1 VTGLEVVAPGP
12 QTLVEDLG
20 RTGWAALGVG
30 RSGAFDRASLRLANR
45 LVGNREEA
53 PALETVG
60 GGLTLAA
67 TGAAVVAV
75 SGADGPLSLTRR
87 GRTTF
92 VSRRSPL
99 HLEPGDVLRVEPPSD
114 GLRSYV
120 ALRGGVRAPAPLG
133 SSSRDVL
140 AAIGPEPLAAGDVVA
155 SGTRALGHPHIDHAP
170 HRSVPGPLHVLLGPR
185 QDWFTAD
192 AVRLLLTA
200 PWVVTPRSN
209 RVGVRLEG
217 PPLARRHPAAELPSE
232 PVVPGAIQVP
242 ADGQPVVLGPDA
254 PTTGG
259 YPVIAVVVDSDL
271 DRLAHVVPGQI
282 LDIRATNT
290 DVPEMNVL

>member
-1 VTGLEVVAPGP
+1 VSTLEVLSPGP

-20 RTGWAALGVG
+20 RPGWAALGVG
-30 RSGAFDRASLRLANR
+30 RSGAFDRGSLRLANR
-45 LVGNREEA
+45 LVGNREDA
-53 PALETVG
+53 PALEALA
-60 GGLTLAA
+60 GGLTLGAA
-67 TGAAVVAV
+67 EAAVVAV
-75 SGADGPLSLTRR
+75 TGADGPVSLTRH
-87 GRTTF
+87 GRTTY

-99 HLEPGDVLRVEPPSD
+99 HLEPGDVLHLDHPSE

-140 AAIGPEPLAAGDVVA
+140 AGIGAEPLAAGDVVT
-155 SGTRALGHPHIDHAP
+155 SGGRALGHPHIDHAP
-170 HRSVPGPLHVLLGPR
+170 HRSVLGPVHVLLGPR
-185 QDWFTAD
+185 QDWFTDD

-200 PWVVTPRSN
+200 RWTVTPRSN

-217 PPLARRHPAAELPSE
+217 PPLARRHPGAELPSE

-242 ADGQPVVLGPDA
+242 PDGQPVALGPDS

-259 YPVIAVVVDSDL
+259 YPVLAVVVDSDL

-290 DVPEMNVL
+290 DVLEMNGV

>member
-1 VTGLEVVAPGP
+1 MTALEVVAPGP
-12 QTLVEDLG
+12 LTLVEDLG

-53 PALETVG
+53 PALEAVG

-67 TGAAVVAV
+67 TGPAVVAV
-75 SGADGPLSLTRR
+75 TGADGPLSLTRH

-99 HLEPGDVLRVEPPSD
+99 HLEPGDVLRVEAPSD
-114 GLRSYV
+114 GLRSYL

-140 AAIGPEPLAAGDVVA
+140 AGIGPEPLAAGDVVA
-155 SGTRALGHPHIDHAP
+155 SGTRALGNPHIDHAP
-170 HRSVPGPLHVLLGPR
+170 HRTVHGPLHVLLGPR
-185 QDWFTAD
+185 DDWFTAD
-192 AVRLLLTA
+192 AVLLLLSA
-200 PWVVTPRSN
+200 PWVATPRNN

-217 PPLARRHPAAELPSE
+217 PALPRRHPTAELPSE
-232 PVVPGAIQVP
+232 PMVPGAIQVP

-259 YPVIAVVVDSDL
+259 YPVIGVVVDSDL
-271 DRLAHVVPGQI
+271 DRLAQVVPGQI